1 MLDFVEWAVELF
13 AALVGRQQCRAKL
26 LQVRSLMKEQVPG
39 TKGHVLNAQ
48 VAEWQGLS
56 LELPELPLKCL
67 DNIVSEAALSH
78 QEEIV
83 DMDNNDCQKV
93 SVKTSNVEKVVVVE
107 RHLEAKAELH
117 EVKQGQLPKQWSVD

>member
-1 MLDFVEWAVELF
+1 MLGFVEWAVELF
-13 AALVGRQQCRAKL
+13 AALVDRQQCRAEL

-48 VAEWQGLS
+48 IAEWQGLP

-67 DNIVSEAALSH
+67 DHMVSEAALGH

-83 DMDNNDCQKV
+83 DMDNNDRKKV
-93 SVKTSNVEKVVVVE
+93 AVETSDVEKVVVIE

-117 EVKQGQLPKQWSVD
+117 EVKQSQLPKQRSVD